1 MPVQITTFGD
11 RTSKAAVQLT
21 ENDATHTG
29 KLVNMAQYAERATMP
44 RNIHLRNNNN
54 KELKQLISKFPS
66 ILDGVCRPVKGPPYH
81 FKLRDG
87 VVPSTVKSIGPH
99 WTAHTL
105 FKRIIHKGECNQNQ
119 VGSVNCEIW
128 RLQYHCSSI
137 LPRLRPVE
145 SCPSILFTNSC
156 QWFAGVLQLMP
167 RSQKFVE

>member
-1 MPVQITTFGD
+1 MSRHQRLNPLSGLFSET
-11 RTSKAAVQLT
+11 
-21 ENDATHTG
+21 
-29 KLVNMAQYAERATMP
+29 P
-44 RNIHLRNNNN
+44 RNIYLRNNNN

-87 VVPSTVKSIGPH
+87 VVPSAVKSIGPH

-137 LPRLRPVE
+137 LHRLRPVE